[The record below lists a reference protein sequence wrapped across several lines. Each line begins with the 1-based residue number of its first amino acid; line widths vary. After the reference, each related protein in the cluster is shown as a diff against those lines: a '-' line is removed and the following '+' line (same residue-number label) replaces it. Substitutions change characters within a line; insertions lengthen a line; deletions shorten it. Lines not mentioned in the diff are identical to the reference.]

1 MISMVDVDRHRIHR
15 LKCPVCGSRDKKI
28 MKILQLKEPV
38 GYATE
43 CCNCGHVEISANGV
57 MGLSAI
63 IGGGCTISAV
73 ECGIANPWCPSR
85 DCPLFKGE
93 IPRSDRCMPPN
104 FPYGKHER
112 YCQNEWRDTVYNDQV
127 KQVKHVKKYR

>member
-1 MISMVDVDRHRIHR
+1 MVDVDRHRIHR

-28 MKILQLKEPV
+28 MQILQLKEAV

-73 ECGIANPWCPSR
+73 KCGIANPWCPSR
-85 DCPLFKGE
+85 NCPLFKGD
-93 IPRSDRCMPPN
+93 IPRSDKCMPPN
-104 FPYGKHER
+104 HPHKKIKSPEDWFDELDGDNWMRREVM
-112 YCQNEWRDTVYNDQV
+112 C
-127 KQVKHVKKYR
+127 VKKYK